1 MRYEGTTNICPFWL
15 KSEDVGTGVPPFL
28 TSIVL
33 VNPFSQ
39 SRQPSVLNGTVV
51 LKNRIP
57 SAPIGMAPLPLEP
70 SAATAPR
77 SCTKGSP
84 VTRFHWEPGFARTMI
99 NHSSPA
105 VNELAGTTKPSDPAR
120 SDL

>member
-1 MRYEGTTNICPFWL
+1 MRYEGTTSICPFWL
-15 KSEDVGTGVPPFL
+15 KSEDVGTGTPVFL

-33 VNPFSQ
+33 VSPFIQ
-39 SRQPSVLNGTVV
+39 SRQPRVLNGTIV

-57 SAPIGMAPLPLEP
+57 SAPISTSPLPLDP
-70 SAATAPR
+70 SPATAPR
-77 SCTKGSP
+77 FCTKGSP
-84 VTRFHWEPGFARTMI
+84 VTRFHCEPGFARTRI

-105 VNELAGTTKPSDPAR
+105 VNATAGTTKPSDPAR